1 MTEDEAVKD
10 EESVARVFPLLAQL
24 NDDWVGS
31 VVRIWT
37 ALWHESAWSE
47 LLACPYN
54 PVAPS
59 VSLVS
64 HVCQVT
70 DGALELA
77 IVAEK
82 WSGVAVDR
90 QVVIAAGLLH
100 DASKLVE
107 YEPAE
112 TGGARKSEF
121 GRLNQHA
128 TYAAHKAQE
137 EGLPEHVVEIVIN
150 HTVQAVE
157 VPQTVE
163 ALCVYYADMCAAD
176 IARLIDGAPLAVAAH
191 KKLG

>member
-1 MTEDEAVKD
+1 MIEDEAVTD
-10 EESVARVFPLLAQL
+10 EETVARAFPLLAQL
-24 NDDWVGS
+24 NDDWARS

-70 DGALELA
+70 DGAFELA

-107 YEPAE
+107 YEPSE
-112 TGGARKSEF
+112 TGALQSEF

-128 TYAAHKAQE
+128 TYAAHKAQR
-137 EGLPEHVVEIVIN
+137 GYPS
-150 HTVQAVE
+150 TSW
-157 VPQTVE
+157 
-163 ALCVYYADMCAAD
+163 
-176 IARLIDGAPLAVAAH
+176 RS
-191 KKLG
+191 